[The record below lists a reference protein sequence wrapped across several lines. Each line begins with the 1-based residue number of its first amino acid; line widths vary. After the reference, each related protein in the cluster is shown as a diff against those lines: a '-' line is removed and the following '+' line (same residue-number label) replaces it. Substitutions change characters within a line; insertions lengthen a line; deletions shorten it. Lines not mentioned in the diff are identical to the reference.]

1 MADKKPKTK
10 ADWGDAKP
18 GAAMQ
23 TPPFI
28 WEPEGE
34 EIEGDP
40 YAPPVPSPEIRDSDI
55 GPVPWYDQQKMRP
68 KGGWVQKQL
77 AQAKALRG

>member
-10 ADWGDAKP
+10 ADWRDAKP
-18 GAAMQ
+18 GAKMQ
-23 TPPFI
+23 NTGQ
-28 WEPEGE
+28 EGE

-40 YAPPVPSPEIRDSDI
+40 YAPPTPSPEIKDSDF